1 MMWFYNTG
9 RIEMYNLVREIE
21 RLNSEEEVAGGRKK
35 VVAAR
40 EKRRCEEEERLVK
53 GRRRGRIVPGL

>member
-1 MMWFYNTG
+1 MTWFYNIS

-21 RLNSEEEVAGGRKK
+21 RLNSEEEVVGGRKK

-40 EKRRCEEEERLVK
+40 EKRRREEEK
-53 GRRRGRIVPGL
+53 

>member
-1 MMWFYNTG
+1 
-9 RIEMYNLVREIE
+9 LAREIK
-21 RLNSEEEVAGGRKK
+21 RLNSEEKVARGRKK
-35 VVAAR
+35 VIATR